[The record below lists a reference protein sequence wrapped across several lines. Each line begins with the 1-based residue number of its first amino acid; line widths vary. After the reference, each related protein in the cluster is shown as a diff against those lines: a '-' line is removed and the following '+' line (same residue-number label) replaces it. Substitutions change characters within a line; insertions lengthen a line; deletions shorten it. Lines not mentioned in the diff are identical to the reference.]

1 MALIHALVLHSIA
14 FGAAPSFAAGAA
26 ANVAQATATVH
37 DTVFMAAPSLSRS
50 IAEQVTAIST
60 AVTTIALMV
69 LAVVTALAAWRFR
82 NTYQKVDRL
91 LDRLHSELSPVMQH
105 ARVIADNVNYVTTV
119 VRADLG
125 RVDATINDANERVR
139 DAVDAAE
146 RRLNE
151 FNALLAVVQE
161 EAEQMFVS
169 TASTM
174 RGVRRGAAMFQDRR
188 GTDFASDEL
197 DPADVAD
204 AIERQLDGQL
214 ELVSEEERNGDDGD
228 TQSTAQAL
236 PAAPRVRPRARRP
249 GRARE

>member
-1 MALIHALVLHSIA
+1 MVLTYALLVHS
-14 FGAAPSFAAGAA
+14 AAAGFAA
-26 ANVAQATATVH
+26 NLAQATATVH

-60 AVTTIALMV
+60 AITTIALMV

-82 NTYQKVDRL
+82 NTYNKVDTL
-91 LDRLHSELSPVMQH
+91 LDRLHGELSPVMQH

-119 VRADLG
+119 VRADLAK
-125 RVDATINDANERVR
+125 VDATIDDANERVK

-146 RRLNE
+146 RRLTE

-161 EAEQMFVS
+161 EAEQVFLS
-169 TASTM
+169 TASTV
-174 RGVRRGAAMFQDRR
+174 RGVRRGAATFHDRG

-204 AIERQLDGQL
+204 AIEQQLDGQL
-214 ELVSEEERNGDDGD
+214 ELVSQEERDGDDSD
-228 TQSTAQAL
+228 TQSATEAL
-236 PAAPRVRPRARRP
+236 PTAPRVRPRTRRP
-249 GRARE
+249 RRA